1 VAEPAPAP
9 AAARGGAP
17 AIWLVAAA
25 VASAYA
31 TAFSGTFQFDDF
43 AVIVDDPRVASL
55 AAWWRAMPGIR
66 PLLKLTYAANHQSG
80 LGLAGFHAV
89 NVLVHA
95 GAALLALALLRRLER
110 LVAEGPALSPSAAA
124 AALLGALLFALH
136 PAQTEAVTYVSGR
149 STALAALLTLG
160 SLVAWLE
167 GRERGRPWLVH
178 GLSPLLMALSLGV
191 KELAVVLPAALL
203 LLAAAD
209 ARRPFAWRPALRD
222 AAVHLGLLGAG
233 AAAYAA
239 SPTYRR
245 MLGLAFDLRPP
256 LENLAVQLGAV
267 AWLAGQALRPDRLLA
282 DPVIPPL
289 GPAPALALGALLL
302 VAAAWSL
309 ATLLGPRRSTA
320 SGPRRSVALALLWT
334 LLWLAP
340 AGWWLPR
347 PEPANDRQLY
357 LALLGPGWLLGRWLA
372 SPGAWRAT
380 RVAAVLALLMALGG
394 LTLRR
399 SLVYRDEVT
408 FWVDVARQAPDNARA
423 FNNLGDALARCD
435 RAAEAEA
442 AFAQA
447 VAIDPGF
454 AKAGVNLKLLREGA
468 LVGPGDRRPARC
480 P

>member
-1 VAEPAPAP
+1 MNQRMSSTVPVYTPL
-9 AAARGGAP
+9 RGEANRP
-17 AIWLVAAA
+17 RPRR
-25 VASAYA
+25 
-31 TAFSGTFQFDDF
+31 
-43 AVIVDDPRVASL
+43 PRVPGRRAAGWALASL
-55 AAWWRAMPGIR
+55 RSPRRA
-66 PLLKLTYAANHQSG
+66 TT
-80 LGLAGFHAV
+80 F
-89 NVLVHA
+89 
-95 GAALLALALLRRLER
+95 
-110 LVAEGPALSPSAAA
+110 
-124 AALLGALLFALH
+124 
-136 PAQTEAVTYVSGR
+136 
-149 STALAALLTLG
+149 
-160 SLVAWLE
+160 
-167 GRERGRPWLVH
+167 
-178 GLSPLLMALSLGV
+178 
-191 KELAVVLPAALL
+191 
-203 LLAAAD
+203 
-209 ARRPFAWRPALRD
+209 
-222 AAVHLGLLGAG
+222 
-233 AAAYAA
+233 
-239 SPTYRR
+239 
-245 MLGLAFDLRPP
+245 
-256 LENLAVQLGAV
+256 
-267 AWLAGQALRPDRLLA
+267 
-282 DPVIPPL
+282 
-289 GPAPALALGALLL
+289 
-302 VAAAWSL
+302 
-309 ATLLGPRRSTA
+309 GPRRSA
-320 SGPRRSVALALLWT
+320 ALALLWT

-408 FWVDVARQAPDNARA
+408 FWVDVARQAPGNARA